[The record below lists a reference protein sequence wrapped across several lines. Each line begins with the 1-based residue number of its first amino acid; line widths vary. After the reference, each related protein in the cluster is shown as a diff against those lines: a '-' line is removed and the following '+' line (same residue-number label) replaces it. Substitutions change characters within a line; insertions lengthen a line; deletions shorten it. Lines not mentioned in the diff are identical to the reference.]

1 MRVYISGPITGTT
14 DYIERFDK
22 AEGELSA
29 AGCDTVN
36 PARCN
41 MYLPAD
47 LKHEE
52 FMHICKAQID
62 LCEALYML
70 NGWENSNG
78 CRQEFE
84 YASRQGISI
93 TFEGGTCSGK
103 QAHKSLRI
111 QPEG

>member
-22 AEGELSA
+22 AESELNA

-41 MYLPAD
+41 MYLPD
-47 LKHEE
+47 NLKHEE
-52 FMHICKAQID
+52 FMHVCKAQMD
-62 LCEALYML
+62 LCEAIYML
-70 NGWENSNG
+70 NGWERSNG

-103 QAHKSLRI
+103 QTYQSLRI
-111 QPEG
+111 QSKG